1 MSEERILF
9 LQSEHARQYGQD
21 SKLINLI
28 KNIIKDYP
36 HESVFREFLQNAD
49 DAGAR
54 TFRIT
59 VDERSTNQNESLIS
73 KGMKDWQGPAIW
85 IYNDAMFNEND
96 FNALLNIHE
105 GGKRADPTKIGKFGI
120 GFNSCFHFT
129 DVPSFVSGK
138 YIQFLDPHEKF
149 LGKQRGLQI
158 NFLENEKFRHL
169 FKDQLAPY
177 IGVEGCRFDQKFEG
191 TLFRLPL
198 RINPSEICDEIFNTT
213 KILNFLE
220 KLKSSATSELL
231 FFRNIESFE
240 VMHIAA
246 KSFPHQVVSK
256 WKVNL
261 SNITREIQIKRRYTD
276 EQFISF
282 RLNVE
287 FHDGIQKTSNLWQVC
302 IGGQKSVE
310 PEELAKF
317 AERHRMLPR
326 GGVAALLPLIDES
339 EKIKEEGRLYCYL
352 PLPQLTYLPVHL
364 NGNWALSSD
373 RSTVLLN
380 NDSLADM
387 DKSKL
392 SWNRHLLLKIL
403 PQLYVKL
410 LEEIVDFANKNE
422 IITYKQIVEYFWPL
436 PRNEEKNISYV
447 TEFGHEV
454 LKNLPTDKPLFWST
468 TEDGSYVSLREGFFE
483 NDKFII
489 EILAEYSKVKSVQLP
504 LDMINELKS
513 AGIEL
518 APVPAGMVRQNLR
531 GINNLSTKYKYNQLI
546 KLLVFILEDEDYE
559 DLNDIYLIPLYNN
572 QWGKFDKEFK
582 QKYYLASREQQ
593 NLVPH
598 IDSSNFVYDKYNEH
612 SKLKMIFEHEKF
624 HEKTNI
630 KKFNATSLAYLLEYE
645 LIPEQKITNWDPES
659 LTIPNKKWLNEI
671 WKIILESNTSLELF
685 SKYPI
690 LEVVRPKS
698 ELILLDSK
706 NPLLELPKSDMSHVE
721 KLVNILQN
729 LGIRFTDRSWDS
741 KLGDY
746 ILKWTPETVLKA
758 LGDALHRNI
767 RPFTKLTKDEIKS
780 IRHFIIE
787 NWNDFS
793 SNNGTKVK
801 SEFNNALR
809 KLPVWPTAA
818 NGEKFKSPNDGLLPP
833 KKIEI
838 LSPKSKCYPDK
849 QFLKVKNDNYQ
860 KILEA
865 LNVPY
870 VDLINY
876 LKNHYTFPKEYDDNY
891 FNFIKSILTSSN
903 FHEIKNWIES
913 KPVIPN
919 RSNKKLKTARDLY
932 DYKTYLFR
940 ITFEGTDRFLHD
952 EFQNNSTY
960 LNIIKGMGFKYQVNR
975 QTFLE
980 CARAIQ
986 KQSQEQRYQQ
996 ANDLIYRATT
1006 VVHYL
1011 YDNIDDLNYSDAEY
1025 EDLARISFIPAELSI
1040 ETPYIEKAVKPNEF
1054 ECLNLLCL
1062 PKYKNIVA
1070 LFHSAVI
1077 PKPSS
1082 PILTK
1087 YKKFGKPNGNQIL
1100 EHLRVVAFKLLKS
1113 KKWKNEEYLFK
1124 KMLDEIYNAL
1134 NEECEDEDTFL
1145 EGPSFINGEKIF
1157 LNIYPNEDAFEESN
1171 WKAANELIV
1180 GVSLSEDGFVK
1191 PSLAKY
1197 KKLLEVAGSG
1207 TLKSGED
1214 SDDDS
1219 SQDDQD
1225 VKVNQQGELLL
1236 KALQQSLKTG
1246 LSEPLN
1252 DVIFIVKD
1260 QKIAANRL
1268 VLASAA
1274 DHFKHTFSIK
1284 YRDDWSQEQE
1294 NERQFDILMDLLEA
1308 SDYYNIINLKNETEK
1323 KLFEYV
1329 KLCNVD
1335 EVLDHASNYNA
1346 DLLIKYCN
1354 KFIENNQ
1361 SFL

>member
-1 MSEERILF
+1 
-9 LQSEHARQYGQD
+9 
-21 SKLINLI
+21 
-28 KNIIKDYP
+28 
-36 HESVFREFLQNAD
+36 
-49 DAGAR
+49 
-54 TFRIT
+54 
-59 VDERSTNQNESLIS
+59 
-73 KGMKDWQGPAIW
+73 MKDWQGPAIW
-85 IYNDAMFNEND
+85 IYNDAMFNEHD

-105 GGKRADPTKIGKFGI
+105 GGKRSDPTKIGRFGI

-158 NFLENEKFRHL
+158 NFLENDKFRHL

-177 IGVEGCRFDQKFEG
+177 IGVEGCRFDKEFKG

-198 RINPSEICDEIFNTT
+198 RIRPSEICDEIFNTT

-240 VMHIAA
+240 VMHITAD
-246 KSFPHQVVSK
+246 SSPNQVMSK

-261 SNITREIQIKRRYTD
+261 TNITRDIQIQRRYTD
-276 EQFISF
+276 DKFTSF

-287 FHDGIQKTSNLWQVC
+287 FRDGTKNVSNLWQVC
-302 IGGQKSVE
+302 IGGQKSIAD
-310 PEELAKF
+310 EELIKF

-326 GGVAALLPLIDES
+326 GGVAALLPLSNES
-339 EKIKEEGRLYCYL
+339 DKNREDGRLYCYL
-352 PLPQLTYLPVHL
+352 PLPQITYLPVHL

-392 SWNRHLLLKIL
+392 AWNRYLLLKIL
-403 PQLYVKL
+403 PNLYVKL
-410 LEEIVDFANKNE
+410 LEEIVGFANNNNT
-422 IITYKQIVEYFWPL
+422 ITHKQIVEYFWPL
-436 PRNEEKNISYV
+436 PKSKEKNSIYV
-447 TEFGHEV
+447 TEFGREV
-454 LKNLPTDKPLFWST
+454 LKKLPIDKPLFWSAT
-468 TEDGSYVSLREGFFE
+468 GVGSYVSLREGFFE

-504 LDMINELKS
+504 LDMLNELKL
-513 AGIEL
+513 AGVEL
-518 APVPAGMVRQNLR
+518 APVPAGMVRQNLK
-531 GINNLSTKYKYNQLI
+531 GINNLSSKYKYHQLI
-546 KLLVFILEDEDYE
+546 KLLVFILEDENYE
-559 DLNDIYLIPLYNN
+559 DLDDIYLIPLYDN
-572 QWGKFDKEFK
+572 QWGKFDKLSE
-582 QKYYLASREQQ
+582 QKYYLATREQQ

-598 IDSSNFVYDKYNEH
+598 VNLSNFVYDKYCEH
-612 SKLKMIFEHEKF
+612 PKLKAIFEHEKF
-624 HEKTNI
+624 HDQTNVR
-630 KKFNATSLAYLLEYE
+630 KFNATSLASLLAFE
-645 LIPEQKITNWDPES
+645 LQPEQKITNWDPDS
-659 LTIPNKKWLNEI
+659 AIIPNKKWLDEI

-685 SKYPI
+685 SRYPL
-690 LEVVRPKS
+690 LEVIRPS
-698 ELILLDSK
+698 RELILLDLK
-706 NPLLELPKSDMSHVE
+706 RPLLELPQSDMSHFE
-721 KLVNILQN
+721 KLVIILQN
-729 LGIRFTDRSWDS
+729 LGIKFTDRSWDA

-746 ILKWTPETVLKA
+746 ILRWTPETVLKSF
-758 LGDALHRNI
+758 GDLLKKNM
-767 RPFTKLTKDEIKS
+767 RPFTKLAKDEVKA

-793 SNNGTKVK
+793 TSNGTKVK
-801 SEFNNALR
+801 SEFREVLC

-818 NGEKFKSPNDGLLPP
+818 KGEKFKSPNDGLLPP

-838 LSPKSKCYPDK
+838 LSPKSKCYSDK
-849 QFLKVKNDNYQ
+849 LFLNVKNDDYQ

-865 LNVPY
+865 LNVHY
-870 VDLINY
+870 VDLVNY
-876 LKNHYTFPKEYDDNY
+876 LKNHYTFPREYDDNY
-891 FNFIKSILTSSN
+891 FNFIKSVLTSSN
-903 FHEIKNWIES
+903 FHEIQSWIES

-932 DYKTYLFR
+932 DHKTYIFR
-940 ITFEGTDRFLHD
+940 IAFEGTDRFLHD
-952 EFQNNSTY
+952 EFQNNTTY
-960 LNIIKGMGFKYQVNR
+960 LNIMKRMGFKYQVTR

-986 KQSQEQRYQQ
+986 NQSQEQRYHSD
-996 ANDLIYRATT
+996 DLIYRATT

-1025 EDLARISFIPAELSI
+1025 EELAPF
-1040 ETPYIEKAVKPNEF
+1040 TQ
-1054 ECLNLLCL
+1054 
-1062 PKYKNIVA
+1062 VA

-1077 PKPSS
+1077 PKPTS

-1087 YKKFGKPNGNQIL
+1087 YKKFGMPSAIQIL
-1100 EHLRVVAFKLLKS
+1100 EHLREVAFKLSKS
-1113 KKWKNEEYLFK
+1113 NQWKYEEFLFK
-1124 KMLDEIYNAL
+1124 KMLDEMYNAL
-1134 NEECEDEDTFL
+1134 NEECEDEDSEL
-1145 EGPSFINGEKIF
+1145 AKSFINGERIF
-1157 LNIYPNEDAFEESN
+1157 LNIYPNENAFDESN
-1171 WKAANELIV
+1171 WKAANDLIV
-1180 GVSLSEDGFVK
+1180 GVSLSEEGFVK

-1197 KKLLEVAGSG
+1197 KKLLEIAGSG
-1207 TLKSGED
+1207 TLRSGED
-1214 SDDDS
+1214 LDDDS
-1219 SQDDQD
+1219 DQDDQAE
-1225 VKVNQQGELLL
+1225 KVNPQGEILLNS
-1236 KALQQSLKTG
+1236 LQQSLKNG

-1252 DVIFIVKD
+1252 DVIFTVKD

-1268 VLASAA
+1268 VLACAA
-1274 DHFKHTFSIK
+1274 DHFKHSFSSK
-1284 YRDDWSQEQE
+1284 YRDEDWSQEQE
-1294 NERQFDILMDLLEA
+1294 NERQYKILMDLLEA
-1308 SDYYNIINLKNETEK
+1308 SDYYNLMNLKNETEK

-1346 DLLIKYCN
+1346 DSLIKYCN